1 MATAASAPAVTD
13 VARERD
19 VYGLSGD
26 VKKDL
31 LDYLDNIASSGDFAT
46 MKSMPNL
53 SVDPDVRL
61 LGKGDQEDCKIEAP
75 LGLQDAQKLINA
87 TRQAP
92 FGKGER
98 TIVDTTF
105 RNTWE
110 LDPSQFSLSKN
121 WQSYV
126 DSLMRSA
133 CDGLGVK
140 TNDVRAELYKMLLY
154 EKGAMFKPHA
164 DSEKTSE
171 VVPAERIAV
180 MLAYL
185 QKRVQNTPE
194 QKSEELKRS
203 VYRACELVA
212 ARNNN
217 PGHYAYGGEK
227 PTYTDEMV
235 LEAFKTC
242 MALGL
247 RVPLPALATA
257 FKKEL
262 PEFALQSLRRLTTEV
277 GFEEIKPIYDNLVRK
292 QQGVSARFK
301 TLLFLAGADPL
312 TLDAQS
318 DIVPEIRTWAQESLE
333 DIFSDFGS
341 LSDNDARELARFVA
355 DDSSGLLLKDRIVPR
370 LYEILDTPTPE
381 KTAFIMSFLSRIYE
395 HFRSTGSARTDIP
408 DIYSPE
414 EEIREPALN
423 GHDLALIFQHCREL
437 GLEECINQMIGR
449 ILEEIDTMDMK
460 DFLTSILPL
469 LEDLLSD
476 IKKGEV
482 NAERFKRLFQTGLA
496 KYIVTYV
503 SDEPKQLNWS
513 REPTK
518 CNGDYRGYFPGHG
531 ATKPK
536 AGTCQDCQQMNVFLQ
551 SPTETV
557 WRFPAAEARRKH
569 LISKLSD
576 KHECFTTIEKP
587 RTPFSLVVTK
597 HKRSM
602 DEKHR
607 KWKARVSEVKGHLQ
621 SLEGRHRIL
630 DNVLQERYADIMAV
644 RVKNLRGE
652 TGQAV
657 EGSNDRSE
665 HTQAGPPQVAGQK
678 RKAAVVDLTVEQH
691 NIWRT

>member
-1 MATAASAPAVTD
+1 MCFWRNVYYVDCKHYSRDPVACIEANHTD
-13 VARERD
+13 THCEGWDDDDKEMQSQTRDGTPYTKALPGDCMDCKYRARLKKIKDSKSGGGPGGRGSSGRRD

-31 LDYLDNIASSGDFAT
+31 MDYLDNIASSGDFAT

-61 LGKGDQEDCKIEAP
+61 LDKGNLQYCKIEVP

-87 TRQAP
+87 ARQAP
-92 FGKGER
+92 FGKGEN

-154 EKGAMFKPHA
+154 EKGAMSKPHA
-164 DSEKTSE
+164 DSEKTS
-171 VVPAERIAV
+171 
-180 MLAYL
+180 
-185 QKRVQNTPE
+185 
-194 QKSEELKRS
+194 
-203 VYRACELVA
+203 
-212 ARNNN
+212 
-217 PGHYAYGGEK
+217 
-227 PTYTDEMV
+227 
-235 LEAFKTC
+235 
-242 MALGL
+242 
-247 RVPLPALATA
+247 VPLPALATA

-301 TLLFLAGADPL
+301 TLSFLAGADPL
-312 TLDAQS
+312 TLDTQS

-333 DIFSDFGS
+333 NVFSDFGS
-341 LSDNDARELARFVA
+341 LSDDDARELARFLA
-355 DDSSGLLLKDRIVPR
+355 ADSSGLLLKDR
-370 LYEILDTPTPE
+370 LHEILDTPTPE

-395 HFRSTGSARTDIP
+395 HFRSTGSVRTDIP
-408 DIYSPE
+408 DMYEVLLRAAIPGFALRKPEKHPRYYRYSPE

-476 IKKGEV
+476 IKRAK
-482 NAERFKRLFQTGLA
+482 FKRLFQTGLA

-531 ATKPK
+531 ATKLK

-569 LISKLSD
+569 LINKLSD

-597 HKRSM
+597 HKKSM

-665 HTQAGPPQVAGQK
+665 HTQAGPPQVAGQ
-678 RKAAVVDLTVEQH
+678 RERQP
-691 NIWRT
+691 

>member
-1 MATAASAPAVTD
+1 MATAASAPAVID

-31 LDYLDNIASSGDFAT
+31 MDYLDNIASSGDFAT
-46 MKSMPNL
+46 TKSMPNL
-53 SVDPDVRL
+53 S
-61 LGKGDQEDCKIEAP
+61 
-75 LGLQDAQKLINA
+75 DAQKLINA
-87 TRQAP
+87 ARQAP
-92 FGKGER
+92 FGKGEK

-171 VVPAERIAV
+171 VVPAQRLAV

-301 TLLFLAGADPL
+301 TLSFLAGADPL
-312 TLDAQS
+312 TLDTQS

-333 DIFSDFGS
+333 NVFSDFGS
-341 LSDNDARELARFVA
+341 LSDDDARELVRFVA
-355 DDSSGLLLKDRIVPR
+355 ADSSGLLLKDRIVPR
-370 LYEILDTPTPE
+370 LHEIFDTPTPE
-381 KTAFIMSFLSRIYE
+381 KTAFIMSFLSRIYD
-395 HFRSTGSARTDIP
+395 HFRSTGSVRADIP
-408 DIYSPE
+408 DMYEVLLRAAIPGFALRKPEEHPRYYRYSPE

-460 DFLTSILPL
+460 DFPTSILPL

-482 NAERFKRLFQTGLA
+482 NAERFKRLF
-496 KYIVTYV
+496 
-503 SDEPKQLNWS
+503 
-513 REPTK
+513 
-518 CNGDYRGYFPGHG
+518 
-531 ATKPK
+531 
-536 AGTCQDCQQMNVFLQ
+536 
-551 SPTETV
+551 
-557 WRFPAAEARRKH
+557 
-569 LISKLSD
+569 
-576 KHECFTTIEKP
+576 
-587 RTPFSLVVTK
+587 
-597 HKRSM
+597 
-602 DEKHR
+602 
-607 KWKARVSEVKGHLQ
+607 
-621 SLEGRHRIL
+621 
-630 DNVLQERYADIMAV
+630 
-644 RVKNLRGE
+644 
-652 TGQAV
+652 
-657 EGSNDRSE
+657 
-665 HTQAGPPQVAGQK
+665 
-678 RKAAVVDLTVEQH
+678 
-691 NIWRT
+691 

>member
-1 MATAASAPAVTD
+1 MATAASALAVTD

-61 LGKGDQEDCKIEAP
+61 LSKGDQEDCKIEAP
-75 LGLQDAQKLINA
+75 LGLQDAQKPINA
-87 TRQAP
+87 ARQAP
-92 FGKGER
+92 FGKGEK

-140 TNDVRAELYKMLLY
+140 TNDVRVELYKMLLY

-277 GFEEIKPIYDNLVRK
+277 GFEEIKPM
-292 QQGVSARFK
+292 
-301 TLLFLAGADPL
+301 
-312 TLDAQS
+312 
-318 DIVPEIRTWAQESLE
+318 TWAQESLE
-333 DIFSDFGS
+333 NVFSDFGS
-341 LSDNDARELARFVA
+341 LSDDDARELARFVA
-355 DDSSGLLLKDRIVPR
+355 ADSSGLLPKDRIVPR
-370 LYEILDTPTPE
+370 LHEILDTPTPE

-395 HFRSTGSARTDIP
+395 HFRSTGSVRTDIP
-408 DIYSPE
+408 DMYEVLLRAAYPGFALRKPEEHPRYYRYSPE

-423 GHDLALIFQHCREL
+423 GHDLALMFQHCREL

-449 ILEEIDTMDMK
+449 ILEDIDTMDMK
-460 DFLTSILPL
+460 DFPTSILPL

-482 NAERFKRLFQTGLA
+482 NAERFKRLFQTGLV

-557 WRFPAAEARRKH
+557 WRFPAAEARRKY
-569 LISKLSD
+569 LINKLSD

-630 DNVLQERYADIMAV
+630 DNVLLERYADIMAV

-652 TGQAV
+652 AGQAI

-665 HTQAGPPQVAGQK
+665 HTQAGPSQVAGQK
-678 RKAAVVDLTVEQH
+678 RKAAVVDLTDD
-691 NIWRT
+691 

>member
-46 MKSMPNL
+46 MKSIPNL

-87 TRQAP
+87 ARQAP
-92 FGKGER
+92 FGKGEK
-98 TIVDTTF
+98 TLVDTTF

-154 EKGAMFKPHA
+154 EKGAMSKPHA
-164 DSEKTSE
+164 DSEKTS
-171 VVPAERIAV
+171 ANIS
-180 MLAYL
+180 
-185 QKRVQNTPE
+185 N
-194 QKSEELKRS
+194 S
-203 VYRACELVA
+203 
-212 ARNNN
+212 
-217 PGHYAYGGEK
+217 
-227 PTYTDEMV
+227 
-235 LEAFKTC
+235 
-242 MALGL
+242 
-247 RVPLPALATA
+247 
-257 FKKEL
+257 
-262 PEFALQSLRRLTTEV
+262 
-277 GFEEIKPIYDNLVRK
+277 YDNLVRK

-355 DDSSGLLLKDRIVPR
+355 DDSSGLLLKDR

-395 HFRSTGSARTDIP
+395 HFRSTGSVRTDIP
-408 DIYSPE
+408 DMYEVLLRAAIPGFALRKPEEHPRYYRYSPE
-414 EEIREPALN
+414 EETREPTLN

-476 IKKGEV
+476 IKRA
-482 NAERFKRLFQTGLA
+482 N
-496 KYIVTYV
+496 
-503 SDEPKQLNWS
+503 DEPKQLNWS

-607 KWKARVSEVKGHLQ
+607 KWKTRVSEVKGHLQ

-630 DNVLQERYADIMAV
+630 DNVLQERYADIMA
-644 RVKNLRGE
+644 
-652 TGQAV
+652 
-657 EGSNDRSE
+657 
-665 HTQAGPPQVAGQK
+665 
-678 RKAAVVDLTVEQH
+678 
-691 NIWRT
+691 

>member
-1 MATAASAPAVTD
+1 M
-13 VARERD
+13 
-19 VYGLSGD
+19 
-26 VKKDL
+26 
-31 LDYLDNIASSGDFAT
+31 DYLDNIASSGDFAT
-46 MKSMPNL
+46 TKSMPNL
-53 SVDPDVRL
+53 SVDPDYC
-61 LGKGDQEDCKIEAP
+61 EIEVP

-87 TRQAP
+87 ARQAP
-92 FGKGER
+92 FGKGEK

-164 DSEKTSE
+164 DSEKTS
-171 VVPAERIAV
+171 
-180 MLAYL
+180 
-185 QKRVQNTPE
+185 
-194 QKSEELKRS
+194 
-203 VYRACELVA
+203 
-212 ARNNN
+212 
-217 PGHYAYGGEK
+217 
-227 PTYTDEMV
+227 
-235 LEAFKTC
+235 
-242 MALGL
+242 
-247 RVPLPALATA
+247 ATA

-301 TLLFLAGADPL
+301 TLSFLAGADPL
-312 TLDAQS
+312 TLDTQS

-333 DIFSDFGS
+333 NVFSDFGS
-341 LSDNDARELARFVA
+341 LSDDDARELVRFVA
-355 DDSSGLLLKDRIVPR
+355 ADSSGLLLKDR
-370 LYEILDTPTPE
+370 LHEIFDTPTPE
-381 KTAFIMSFLSRIYE
+381 KTAFIMSFLSRIYD
-395 HFRSTGSARTDIP
+395 HFRSTGSVRTDIP
-408 DIYSPE
+408 DMYEVLLRAAIPGFALRKPEEHPRYYRYSPE

-460 DFLTSILPL
+460 DFPTSILPL

-476 IKKGEV
+476 IKRA
-482 NAERFKRLFQTGLA
+482 N
-496 KYIVTYV
+496 
-503 SDEPKQLNWS
+503 DEPKQLNWS

-531 ATKPK
+531 VTKPK
-536 AGTCQDCQQMNVFLQ
+536 AATCQDCQQMNVFLQ

-569 LISKLSD
+569 LINKLSD

-587 RTPFSLVVTK
+587 HTPFSLVVTK

-630 DNVLQERYADIMAV
+630 DNVLHERYADIMAV
-644 RVKNLRGE
+644 RVRNLRGE
-652 TGQAV
+652 
-657 EGSNDRSE
+657 
-665 HTQAGPPQVAGQK
+665 AG
-678 RKAAVVDLTVEQH
+678 
-691 NIWRT
+691 